1 MAKEDLFET
10 ITPERA
16 LQDEIEINGEH
27 GKMMEKVPQSITEQ
41 PKEKQLAPI
50 MPTLPVPKDLT
61 KEDWLMVKILDSGQ
75 VGALE
80 KYMQVRREEQD
91 RQSKRLFDENFAI
104 MQGKYIAVERTR
116 EVWDRDHTK
125 IIRKYAALDDILLIY
140 APIIASHGFSY
151 HWNEE
156 AIADKPD
163 MKRVF
168 CVVAGYGFERSGY
181 IDIPI
186 MEGNSFTNA
195 AQQSGSS
202 TGYGKRLSFINA
214 FGVIIKDED
223 NDAQFEAGT
232 VLALSSETK
241 KISDCKTLDELGKV
255 FQEVYNAKK
264 AQKELDAETK
274 KTQLNLIIRAKDE
287 KKKELTPPEN
297 DGAKK

>member
-1 MAKEDLFET
+1 MADDLFET
-10 ITPERA
+10 VSEAMKPDA
-16 LQDEIEINGEH
+16 VKVEIETRQE
-27 GKMMEKVPQSITEQ
+27 
-41 PKEKQLAPI
+41 EKQLVPI
-50 MPTLPVPKDLT
+50 MPTLPIPQDLT

-80 KYMQVRREEQD
+80 KYMQVRREEED

-104 MQGKYIAVERTR
+104 MQGKYKPIERTR
-116 EVWDRDHTK
+116 EVWDRDHK
-125 IIRKYAALDDILLIY
+125 NVIRKYAALDDILLIY

-168 CVVAGYGFERSGY
+168 CVVAGFGFERSGY

-232 VLALSSETK
+232 VLALAIEAK
-241 KISDCKTLDELGKV
+241 KINDCRTLDELGKA
-255 FQEVYNAKK
+255 FGEVYNAKK
-264 AQKELDAETK
+264 AQKEIDDETK
-274 KTQLNLIIRAKDE
+274 KTQLNLIIKMKDE
-287 KKKELTPPEN
+287 KKKALTPPKDE
-297 DGAKK
+297 GAKK